1 MVRDAAASSPN
12 DIVWLSTKEA
22 ARKLG
27 ITTRTLY
34 KMIDSGQVP
43 AYKFGRVIRL
53 QDAEVDAFIQ
63 RARIEPGAL
72 EHLYADGGREDDD
85 GF

>member
-1 MVRDAAASSPN
+1 MARDAAPNPN

-72 EHLYADGGREDDD
+72 EHLYADGTQGDDEHL
-85 GF
+85 